1 MQIDVY
7 FENVYS
13 NKLCYPYCD
22 DARTFASISGHKTL
36 TRGTVARII
45 KLGYSINEVIPNSI
59 SEW

>member
-7 FENVYS
+7 FENIYG

-22 DARTFASISGHKTL
+22 DAKTFASISGHKTL
-36 TRGTVARII
+36 TRETVAKI
-45 KLGYSINEVIPNSI
+45 KRLGYSINEVIPNSI